1 MENILTENIEN
12 IENSSSEDSE
22 DLKGLIKEINNIKR
36 KISYIEKAR
45 SEDLEG
51 LYIRGQVTE
60 NIENSSSE
68 DLKGLIKDLNYIK
81 RKISYI
87 EKARSEDLEGLYRRK
102 QELYRLKEIK
112 ELEILYGIDKINDT
126 IKNYATHFD
135 LKISDGLIWS
145 IIHSTAGVSGWMN
158 YNNESE

>member
-12 IENSSSEDSE
+12 IENSCSE
-22 DLKGLIKEINNIKR
+22 DLKGLIKEINNIKL
-36 KISYIEKAR
+36 KIPYIKKLQS
-45 SEDLEG
+45 SELTE
-51 LYIRGQVTE
+51 LYIREQV
-60 NIENSSSE
+60 IEDIINNKPE
-68 DLKGLIKDLNYIK
+68 GFKILKKDLNYIK
-81 RKISYI
+81 HEISRI
-87 EKARSEDLEGLYRRK
+87 EKGKYLELAELYRWK